1 VEWDADVF
9 DRYNTFLVLYP
20 VGVASETWL
29 IYKAIGPAEKI
40 DKRYGPVMWVV
51 LATYIPG
58 FYMLF
63 TYMLAQRR
71 KIMRKGKTAEKKEL

>member
-1 VEWDADVF
+1 M
-9 DRYNTFLVLYP
+9 
-20 VGVASETWL
+20 
-29 IYKAIGPAEKI
+29 GPAEKI

>member
-1 VEWDADVF
+1 M
-9 DRYNTFLVLYP
+9 
-20 VGVASETWL
+20 
-29 IYKAIGPAEKI
+29 GPAEKI
-40 DKRYGPVMWVV
+40 DKRYGPVMWAV

-71 KIMRKGKTAEKKEL
+71 KIMRKGAKPTEKKEL